1 MTMNDTGTRAANR
14 ATPTLAA
21 LEDHDAFIARHIGT
35 SPADQAAMLATL
47 GFASRA
53 ALMDA
58 IVPASIRRAKPLDLP
73 PSVSETEALARL
85 RQVAAKNRVLTSMIG
100 QGYYGTITPGVIA
113 RNILENPAWYT
124 AYTPYQP
131 EISQGRLEAL
141 VNFQTMVCDL
151 TGMAIANASMLDE
164 ATAAAEGMTLCQR
177 MSKSKSAR
185 FFVADDVFA
194 QTQDVVRTRARP
206 LDIEVV
212 TGPAE
217 KAAAA
222 GAFAVLLQYPG
233 ADGEIRDLRPIVDA
247 VHAAG
252 GFAIVAADIL
262 ALTLL
267 APPGEWGADV
277 VVGSTQRFGVPMGYG
292 GPHAGYLATKDE
304 FKRSMPGRLVG
315 VTVDA
320 DGGPA
325 YRLALQTREQ
335 HIRREKATSNIC
347 TAQVLLAVMA
357 SMYAVYHGPS
367 GLTRIAR
374 RVHRLAAILKA
385 GLVRAGFAVPTTSCF
400 DTITVATGART
411 SEILARG
418 VAAGINFRR
427 VDDATLGLSLDETTT
442 RGDVERAWQ
451 AFAGATPGF
460 TVEDLDAS
468 VQDALPA
475 ALARASAFLTHPTF
489 HRYHSETEMLRY
501 LRRLADRDIAL
512 DRAMIPLGSCT
523 MKLNATAEMIPVTW
537 PEFGAM
543 HPFAPADQAAG
554 YAELAADLERMLCAV
569 TGYAAVSLQP
579 NAGSQGEYAGLLA
592 IKAWHE
598 GRGQG
603 HRNVCL
609 IPASAHGTNPASAQ
623 MVGMHVV
630 VVACDRDGNVDIPDL
645 EAKAK
650 AHADNLAA
658 IMVTY
663 PSTHGVFEAGVR
675 KICDVVHAHGGQV
688 YVDGAN
694 LNALVGLAA
703 PGEFG
708 ADVSHLN
715 LHKTFCIPHGGGGPG
730 VGPIGVGA
738 HLAPFLPGH
747 RYLARKSTVGPVAAA
762 PLGSASILPISWM
775 YMTMMG
781 GEGLKAATESAIL
794 AANYVAKRL
803 AADYPVLYSGPG
815 GLVAHECI
823 LDLRPIKETSDVA
836 VDDVAKRLMD
846 YAFHAPTMSFPV
858 AGTLM
863 VEPTESESKAELDRF
878 VEAMSAIR
886 DEIRAVEEGR
896 ADRADNPLKHA
907 PHTAAAVTRDDW
919 QHAYPREH
927 AAYPVAAL
935 RGAKYWPPVAR
946 VDNVYGDR
954 NLFCSCIPMED
965 YAEAPAAAPRRA
977 TAPA

>member
-1 MTMNDTGTRAANR
+1 MNDTRTRAAGR
-14 ATPTLAA
+14 ASPSLAS
-21 LEDHDAFIARHIGT
+21 LEAADAFIARHIGT

-47 GFASRA
+47 GYPSRS

-58 IVPASIRRAKPLDLP
+58 IVPASIRRAKALDLP
-73 PSVSETEALARL
+73 PPVSEVEALARL
-85 RQVAAKNRVLTSMIG
+85 KAMAAKNRVLTSMIG
-100 QGYYGTITPGVIA
+100 QGYYGTHTPGVIA

-164 ATAAAEGMTLCQR
+164 ATAAAEAMTLCQR
-177 MSKSKSAR
+177 MTKAKSVR
-185 FFVADDVFA
+185 FFVADDVFP
-194 QTQDVVRTRARP
+194 QTVDVVRTRARP
-206 LDIEVV
+206 LGIEVV
-212 TGPAE
+212 TGPATQ
-217 KAAAA
+217 AAAA

-233 ADGEIRDLRPIVDA
+233 VDGEIRDLRAVVAA

-252 GFAIVAADIL
+252 SFAIVAADIL
-262 ALTLL
+262 ALALL

-367 GLTRIAR
+367 GLTTIAR
-374 RVHRLAAILKA
+374 RVHRFAAILKA
-385 GLVRAGFAVPTTSCF
+385 GLVRAGFAVPTASFF
-400 DTITVATGART
+400 DTINVTTGART
-411 SEILARG
+411 NEILARG
-418 VAAGINFRR
+418 VTAGINFRR

-442 RGDVERAWQ
+442 RDDVECAWR
-451 AFAGATPGF
+451 AFAGAELGFEVGELDGATP
-460 TVEDLDAS
+460 
-468 VQDALPA
+468 DALPA
-475 ALARASAFLTHPTF
+475 ALARTSAFLTHPTF
-489 HRYHSETEMLRY
+489 NRYHAETEMLRY

-537 PEFGAM
+537 SEFANL

-554 YAELAADLERMLCAV
+554 YAELAAELERMLCAV

-598 GRGQG
+598 QRGQG

-623 MVGMHVV
+623 MVGLRVV
-630 VVACDRDGNVDIPDL
+630 VVACDRDGNVDLADL
-645 EAKAK
+645 EAKAA
-650 AHADNLAA
+650 AHAADLAA

-663 PSTHGVFEAGVR
+663 PSTHGVFEAGIR
-675 KICDVVHAHGGQV
+675 H
-688 YVDGAN
+688 
-694 LNALVGLAA
+694 
-703 PGEFG
+703 
-708 ADVSHLN
+708 
-715 LHKTFCIPHGGGGPG
+715 
-730 VGPIGVGA
+730 
-738 HLAPFLPGH
+738 
-747 RYLARKSTVGPVAAA
+747 
-762 PLGSASILPISWM
+762 
-775 YMTMMG
+775 
-781 GEGLKAATESAIL
+781 
-794 AANYVAKRL
+794 
-803 AADYPVLYSGPG
+803 
-815 GLVAHECI
+815 
-823 LDLRPIKETSDVA
+823 DLRHRP
-836 VDDVAKRLMD
+836 
-846 YAFHAPTMSFPV
+846 
-858 AGTLM
+858 
-863 VEPTESESKAELDRF
+863 
-878 VEAMSAIR
+878 
-886 DEIRAVEEGR
+886 RARRPG
-896 ADRADNPLKHA
+896 
-907 PHTAAAVTRDDW
+907 
-919 QHAYPREH
+919 
-927 AAYPVAAL
+927 L
-935 RGAKYWPPVAR
+935 R
-946 VDNVYGDR
+946 
-954 NLFCSCIPMED
+954 
-965 YAEAPAAAPRRA
+965 RRR
-977 TAPA
+977 